1 MKYRILI
8 ATILFILLSLFINIL
23 TGCDGGTG
31 SGPIIP
37 GLTPSVVTMQDI
49 TETEVIDPIGENAIN
64 SDDPNAFRYAANQIK
79 NLDCVKAVYA
89 DEDEMLVEYDWGG
102 TEIWMDQPDFQENRS
117 ARGDVSPIS
126 SEYGNSLLKAV
137 GNKYAVIY
145 DSTYDDPGFAY
156 DKPYLDDVE
165 KDLKAT
171 GFTVVSKHGSLAS
184 VDSFKEVKDYG
195 VILYTGHGGL
205 DDELASGAYYS
216 IMTGEPY
223 SKPDTS
229 STKFEDWK
237 NKRIES
243 MTVDWGKTGSKTTK
257 TFWAV
262 TNKYFD
268 YHKTNLS
275 NSLFFNLACEG
286 MKPSSKVTIHPMAE
300 SLINLGAGVYLGWTK
315 NVSSTGSVAN
325 SFIKQMC
332 TGLTVGEVYN
342 KGWEND
348 PSDGG
353 VLKYYPENSTGA
365 DITLK

>member
-8 ATILFILLSLFINIL
+8 ATVLFILLSLFINIL

-49 TETEVIDPIGENAIN
+49 TETEVIDPIGENAIL
-64 SDDPNAFRYAANQIK
+64 SDDPNAFRYAANQIRH
-79 NLDCVKAVYA
+79 LDFVKAVYA

-102 TEIWMDQPDFQENRS
+102 TEIWMDQPDFQESGSSRYEKS
-117 ARGDVSPIS
+117 FIS

-205 DDELASGAYYS
+205 EDELASDTFYS

-229 STKFEDWK
+229 SAKFEDWK

-268 YHKTNLS
+268 YYKPGLN

-286 MKPSSKVTIHPMAE
+286 MKPSTKVTIHPMAA

-315 NVSSTGSVAN
+315 SVSNTGTVAN

-342 KGWEND
+342 KGWEPD

-353 VLKYYPENSTGA
+353 VLKYYPENSTGGG
-365 DITLK
+365 ITLK